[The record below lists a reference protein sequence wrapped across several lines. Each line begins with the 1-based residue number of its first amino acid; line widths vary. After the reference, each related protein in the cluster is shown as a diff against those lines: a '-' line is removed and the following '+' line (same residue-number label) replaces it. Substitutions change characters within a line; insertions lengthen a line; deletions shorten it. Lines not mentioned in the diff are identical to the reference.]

1 MKENEKKD
9 TDKSIKI
16 KLFTIH
22 DGKIEPFVLPKINQ
36 KSIEYLT
43 EYFKQKNKREQNG
56 SNLDCSQ

>member
-1 MKENEKKD
+1 MKKKIQ
-9 TDKSIKI
+9 DKSIKI
-16 KLFTIH
+16 NLFTIN

-43 EYFKQKNKREQNG
+43 EYYIQKNKREQNG